1 MKAPAI
7 SPLQA
12 ELINLHPA
20 LVDMRRMVCDGLRK
34 KPRQLPAW
42 LLYDTEGSRLF
53 EQICEQPEYSL
64 SRTETALLGKQ
75 AAAIATALE
84 SGVIVEFGAGS
95 ARKVGPL
102 LRSLRPAAYIAID
115 ISSEHLQESTNA
127 LQSQFPEVPILGIC
141 CDHSQL
147 DALPDHPLLRG
158 QRRIG
163 FFPGSSLGNFEAK
176 EAIVLLRNFRK
187 LLNGGPLLLGLD
199 HPKPKER
206 MVAAYNDAAGVS
218 AAFAHNLLHRLNHEL
233 EGNFDLD
240 QFTYRAS
247 WQAEQSRV
255 VMELVSKCKQ
265 LITVAGR
272 QWLFTAGES
281 LITEY
286 SIKYLPEA
294 ALALVAEAGWDGVQR
309 WHDPANEFSI
319 HLLKPSNCTAK
330 PKAATNEPSRAT
342 SQNQARA

>member
-1 MKAPAI
+1 MKAPTI

-233 EGNFDLD
+233 EGDFDLD

-294 ALALVAEAGWDGVQR
+294 ALALIAEAGWDGVQR

>member
-127 LQSQFPEVPILGIC
+127 LQRQFPEVPILGIC

-233 EGNFDLD
+233 EGDFDLD

-294 ALALVAEAGWDGVQR
+294 ALALIAEAGWDGVQR

>member
-1 MKAPAI
+1 MKAPTI

-127 LQSQFPEVPILGIC
+127 LQRQFPEVPILGIC

-163 FFPGSSLGNFEAK
+163 FFPGSSLGNFEANG
-176 EAIVLLRNFRK
+176 AIVLLRNFRK

>member
-127 LQSQFPEVPILGIC
+127 LQRQFPEVPILGIC

-163 FFPGSSLGNFEAK
+163 FFPGSSLGNFEANG
-176 EAIVLLRNFRK
+176 AIVLLRNFRK

>member
-127 LQSQFPEVPILGIC
+127 LQRQFPEVPILGIC

-163 FFPGSSLGNFEAK
+163 FFPGSSLGNFEAN

-187 LLNGGPLLLGLD
+187 LLNGGHLLLGLD

-206 MVAAYNDAAGVS
+206 MLAAYNDAAGVS

-233 EGNFDLD
+233 EGDFDLD

-294 ALALVAEAGWDGVQR
+294 ALALIAEAGWDGVQR

>member
-163 FFPGSSLGNFEAK
+163 FFPGSSLGNFEAN

-187 LLNGGPLLLGLD
+187 LLNGGHLLLGLD

-233 EGNFDLD
+233 EGDFDLD

>member
-1 MKAPAI
+1 MKAPTI

-233 EGNFDLD
+233 EGDFDLD
-240 QFTYRAS
+240 QFTYQAS

>member
-1 MKAPAI
+1 MKAPTI

-163 FFPGSSLGNFEAK
+163 FFPGSSLGNFEANG
-176 EAIVLLRNFRK
+176 AIVLLRNFRK

>member
-127 LQSQFPEVPILGIC
+127 LQRQFPEVPILGIC

-233 EGNFDLD
+233 EGDFDLD

>member
-187 LLNGGPLLLGLD
+187 LLNGGHLLLGLD

-233 EGNFDLD
+233 EGDFDLD

>member
-64 SRTETALLGKQ
+64 SRTETALLRKQ

-163 FFPGSSLGNFEAK
+163 FFPGSSLGNFEAN

-233 EGNFDLD
+233 EGDFDLD

>member
-163 FFPGSSLGNFEAK
+163 FFPGSSLGNFEAN

-233 EGNFDLD
+233 EGDFDLD

>member
-1 MKAPAI
+1 MKAPTI

-127 LQSQFPEVPILGIC
+127 LQRQFPEVPILGIC

>member
-1 MKAPAI
+1 MKAPTI

-163 FFPGSSLGNFEAK
+163 FFPGSSLGNFEAN

-187 LLNGGPLLLGLD
+187 LLNGGHLLLGLD

-233 EGNFDLD
+233 EGDFDLD

>member
-1 MKAPAI
+1 MKAPTI

-127 LQSQFPEVPILGIC
+127 LQRQFPEVPILGIC

-233 EGNFDLD
+233 EGDFDLD

-294 ALALVAEAGWDGVQR
+294 ALALIAEAGWDGVQR

>member
-1 MKAPAI
+1 MKAPTI

-127 LQSQFPEVPILGIC
+127 LQRQFPEVPILGIC

-163 FFPGSSLGNFEAK
+163 FFPGSSLGNFEAN

-233 EGNFDLD
+233 EGDFDLD

>member
-127 LQSQFPEVPILGIC
+127 LQRQFPEVPILGIC

-163 FFPGSSLGNFEAK
+163 FFPGSSLGNFEAN

-233 EGNFDLD
+233 EGDFDLD

-294 ALALVAEAGWDGVQR
+294 ALALIAEAGWDGVQR

>member
-1 MKAPAI
+1 MKAPTI

-163 FFPGSSLGNFEAK
+163 FFPGSSLGNFEANG
-176 EAIVLLRNFRK
+176 AIVLLRNFRK

-233 EGNFDLD
+233 EGDFDLD

>member
-1 MKAPAI
+1 MKAPTI

-163 FFPGSSLGNFEAK
+163 FFPGSSLGNFEAN

-187 LLNGGPLLLGLD
+187 LLNGGHLLLGLD

-206 MVAAYNDAAGVS
+206 MLAAYNDAAGVS

-233 EGNFDLD
+233 EGDFDLD

>member
-1 MKAPAI
+1 MKAPTI

-163 FFPGSSLGNFEAK
+163 FFPGSSLGNFEAN

-233 EGNFDLD
+233 EGDFDLD

-294 ALALVAEAGWDGVQR
+294 ALALIAEAGWDGVQR

>member
-1 MKAPAI
+1 MKAPTI

-233 EGNFDLD
+233 EGDFDLD

>member
-1 MKAPAI
+1 MKAPTI

-163 FFPGSSLGNFEAK
+163 FFPGSSLGNFEAN

-233 EGNFDLD
+233 EGDFDLD

>member
-64 SRTETALLGKQ
+64 SRTETALLRKQ

-127 LQSQFPEVPILGIC
+127 LQRQFPEVPILGIC

-163 FFPGSSLGNFEAK
+163 FFPGSSLGNFEAN

-233 EGNFDLD
+233 EGDFDLD

>member
-1 MKAPAI
+1 MKAPTI

-75 AAAIATALE
+75 SAAIATALE

-127 LQSQFPEVPILGIC
+127 LQRQFPEVPILGIC

-187 LLNGGPLLLGLD
+187 LLNGGHLLLGLD

-233 EGNFDLD
+233 EGDFDLD

>member
-233 EGNFDLD
+233 EGDFDLD

>member
-127 LQSQFPEVPILGIC
+127 LQRQFPEVPILGIC

-187 LLNGGPLLLGLD
+187 LLNGGHLLLGLD

-233 EGNFDLD
+233 EGDFDLD

>member
-1 MKAPAI
+1 MKAPTI

-127 LQSQFPEVPILGIC
+127 LQRQFPEVPILGIC

-163 FFPGSSLGNFEAK
+163 FFPGSSLGNFEAN

-187 LLNGGPLLLGLD
+187 LLNGGHLLLGLD

-206 MVAAYNDAAGVS
+206 MLAAYNDAAGVS

-233 EGNFDLD
+233 EGDFDLD

>member
-1 MKAPAI
+1 MKAPTI

-115 ISSEHLQESTNA
+115 ISSEHLQASTNA

-163 FFPGSSLGNFEAK
+163 FFPGSSLGNFEAN

-233 EGNFDLD
+233 EGDFDLD

-294 ALALVAEAGWDGVQR
+294 ALALIAEAGWDGVQR

>member
-1 MKAPAI
+1 MKAPTI

-102 LRSLRPAAYIAID
+102 LRSLRPTAYIAID

-163 FFPGSSLGNFEAK
+163 FFPGSSLGNFEAN

-233 EGNFDLD
+233 EGDFDLD

>member
-1 MKAPAI
+1 MKAPTI

-199 HPKPKER
+199 HP
-206 MVAAYNDAAGVS
+206 
-218 AAFAHNLLHRLNHEL
+218 
-233 EGNFDLD
+233 
-240 QFTYRAS
+240 
-247 WQAEQSRV
+247 
-255 VMELVSKCKQ
+255 
-265 LITVAGR
+265 
-272 QWLFTAGES
+272 
-281 LITEY
+281 
-286 SIKYLPEA
+286 
-294 ALALVAEAGWDGVQR
+294 
-309 WHDPANEFSI
+309 
-319 HLLKPSNCTAK
+319 
-330 PKAATNEPSRAT
+330 
-342 SQNQARA
+342 

>member
-127 LQSQFPEVPILGIC
+127 LQRQFPEVPILGIC

-163 FFPGSSLGNFEAK
+163 FFPGSSLGNFEAN

-187 LLNGGPLLLGLD
+187 LLNGGHLLLGLD

-206 MVAAYNDAAGVS
+206 MLAAYNDAAGVS

-233 EGNFDLD
+233 EGDFDLD

>member
-1 MKAPAI
+1 MKAPTI

-127 LQSQFPEVPILGIC
+127 LQRQFPEVPILGIC

-163 FFPGSSLGNFEAK
+163 FFPGSSLGNFEAN

-187 LLNGGPLLLGLD
+187 LLNGGHLLLGLD

-233 EGNFDLD
+233 EGDFDLD

>member
-1 MKAPAI
+1 MKAPTI

-127 LQSQFPEVPILGIC
+127 LQRQFPEVPILGIC

-163 FFPGSSLGNFEAK
+163 FFPGSSLGNFEAN

-206 MVAAYNDAAGVS
+206 MLAAYNDAAGVS

-233 EGNFDLD
+233 EGDFDLD

>member
-1 MKAPAI
+1 MKAPTI

-127 LQSQFPEVPILGIC
+127 LQRQFPEVPILGIC

-163 FFPGSSLGNFEAK
+163 FFPGSSLGNFEAN

-187 LLNGGPLLLGLD
+187 LLNGGHLLLGLD

-206 MVAAYNDAAGVS
+206 MLAAYNDAAGVS

-233 EGNFDLD
+233 EGDFDLD
-240 QFTYRAS
+240 QFTYQAS

-294 ALALVAEAGWDGVQR
+294 ALALIAEAGWDGVQR

>member
-127 LQSQFPEVPILGIC
+127 LQRQFPEVPILGIC

-187 LLNGGPLLLGLD
+187 LLNGGHLLLGLD

-233 EGNFDLD
+233 EGDFDLD

-294 ALALVAEAGWDGVQR
+294 ALALIAEAGWDGVQR